1 MRFKLTQNF
10 LPYGEEW
17 VRQAEYIRQELGKI
31 GIQVETQSVDMGG
44 WLRRIYTDWNYDFT
58 SNFTHNYVDPTIG
71 AQRAFTSD
79 NIRKGA
85 SFSNSMDYR
94 NPRVDELFNKAAAL
108 DDRAERNQAWKELQA
123 DPARGDASHFSH
135 RDRLHQHLEQAR
147 ARPAHQRDLDVFRL
161 GRRVGRV
168 TRSVAIRRLAK
179 QRRQPRSDLQ
189 G

>member
-1 MRFKLTQNF
+1 
-10 LPYGEEW
+10 

-44 WLRRIYTDWNYDFT
+44 WLRRIYTDWSYDFT

-108 DDRAERNQAWKELQA
+108 DDGPERNQAWKELQA
-123 DPARGDASHFSH
+123 ILREEMPVIFLIEIGYTNIWNK
-135 RDRLHQHLEQAR
+135 
-147 ARPAHQRDLDVFRL
+147 
-161 GRRVGRV
+161 RVHGLLTNGISMYSGWDGV
-168 TRSVAIRRLAK
+168 WVE
-179 QRRQPRSDLQ
+179 
-189 G
+189 